1 MTTLLVVDDSTTMR
15 KMIMAALRR
24 LNPVFSEATN
34 GLEAIEQL
42 SLQPFHAV
50 ILDLNMPDMH
60 GLEFLRF
67 VRSSGA
73 LKNTPILVL
82 TSRSDE
88 AIRAEALSSGA
99 DVFMTKPFS
108 PERLQTEV
116 AGLISRSV
124 EEEPPTSSSDRRNL

>member
-15 KMIMAALRR
+15 KMIMAALRQ
-24 LNPVFSEATN
+24 LNPVFSEAAN

-88 AIRAEALSSGA
+88 AIRSEALSSGA

-108 PERLQTEV
+108 PERLQSEV

-124 EEEPPTSSSDRRNL
+124 EEEPPTSSSDRRNK